1 MDPLTDVLSTVRLQS
16 AVFSRADVQAPWA
29 VSTQGAQS
37 GIFHAVVRG
46 SCCIRVTGG
55 TGWEPLGAGDV
66 ALIPHGRGHILADA
80 PNRRATPIQQLV
92 ETCEDG
98 PDLLRVR
105 GPGPSTFI
113 LCGTFVLDH
122 GDSHPLV
129 GSLPELLCVR
139 GGDGPGAEW
148 VATTL
153 RWMAREVDAPAAGGQ
168 VVLSRLADV
177 LVVHALR
184 AHMEALPAN
193 TRGWLAA
200 LRDPVV
206 SRALALIHKK
216 PAFGWTAASLAAR
229 VGVSRSA
236 LFSRFTRL
244 VGEAPAA
251 YLARW
256 RVHVAAR
263 VLRDEQA
270 VVKEVAA
277 RVGYGSEAALS
288 KAFKRLLG
296 RTPAEV
302 RADV

>member
-1 MDPLTDVLSTVRLQS
+1 MVDALADVLSTVRLQS
-16 AVFSRADVQAPWA
+16 AIFSRADVQAPWA
-29 VSTQGAQS
+29 VSTQGAHS

-46 SCCIRVTGG
+46 SCCIRVAGG
-55 TGWEPLGAGDV
+55 GWEPLGAGDV
-66 ALIPHGRGHILADA
+66 ALIPHGHGHIMADT
-80 PNRRATPIQQLV
+80 PTRRATPIQQLV
-92 ETCEDG
+92 ESTPDG

-105 GPGPSTFI
+105 GPGPATFI
-113 LCGTFVLDH
+113 LCGTFRMEH
-122 GDSHPLV
+122 GDGHPLLA
-129 GSLPELLCVR
+129 SLPPLVCIR

-153 RWMAREVDAPAAGGQ
+153 RWMAREVEQPQPGGQ

-184 AHMEALPAN
+184 AHMERLPGN
-193 TRGWLAA
+193 RGGWLGA
-200 LRDPVV
+200 LRDPTVN
-206 SRALALIHKK
+206 RALALIHKQ
-216 PAFGWTAASLAAR
+216 PEAPWTASTLASR

-244 VGEAPAA
+244 VGEPPAA

-263 VLRDEQA
+263 VLKEEQA

-302 RADV
+302 RGEA